1 MYVLPKNEQTT
12 MLQPIGVAMVIQTFP
27 FYT

>member
-1 MYVLPKNEQTT
+1 MYVLPKNEQST
-12 MLQPIGVAMVIQTFP
+12 MSQPIGVAMAIKTFP